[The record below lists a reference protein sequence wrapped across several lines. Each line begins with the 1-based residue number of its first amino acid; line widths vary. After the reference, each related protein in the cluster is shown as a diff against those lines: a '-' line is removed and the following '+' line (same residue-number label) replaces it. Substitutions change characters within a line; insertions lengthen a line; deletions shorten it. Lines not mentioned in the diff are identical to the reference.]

1 MDIIQS
7 KNMAKQAIRALE
19 DKKAEDIHVID
30 ISEVSVVADYFII
43 ANGSNRSQIQ
53 AMADNVQDVLGRSGY
68 MMKQVEGYNTA
79 NWILETSSCIFL
91 IRKIACSII
100 WSVFGGMAK

>member
-30 ISEVSVVADYFII
+30 ISEEI
-43 ANGSNRSQIQ
+43 
-53 AMADNVQDVLGRSGY
+53 GRAH
-68 MMKQVEGYNTA
+68 V
-79 NWILETSSCIFL
+79 
-91 IRKIACSII
+91 
-100 WSVFGGMAK
+100 